1 MEILHHRVIWKIE
14 IVVRSFLKASEMVR
28 SWSSHHFEIDNRFL
42 RETSIIAIDDVAL
55 TLIDLDCVSLLT
67 SHVSGLSVSKGKSPS
82 SLCVM
87 RYSATRYSSVKP
99 KIQNQL

>member
-42 RETSIIAIDDVAL
+42 SEALIIAIDDVAL
-55 TLIDLDCVSLLT
+55 TLEDLDCVLRLT
-67 SHVSGLSVSKGKSPS
+67 SQLSASQRE
-82 SLCVM
+82 SLPLLPV
-87 RYSATRYSSVKP
+87 
-99 KIQNQL
+99 I